1 MALGTC
7 FNNQLTAQRLEV
19 RPEKTMVYIQRD
31 ADGLL
36 LRVESGPFDEMTDTL
51 AVKSEE
57 LTDWLQASEE
67 AHARLLG
74 LKQSDLEMVRVLED
88 VVILLV
94 EQGVI
99 SFTDLPEAARRKLD
113 ERALARAELEG
124 IRSEMTDRLVRHG

>member
-1 MALGTC
+1 
-7 FNNQLTAQRLEV
+7 
-19 RPEKTMVYIQRD
+19 MVYIQRD

-51 AVKSEE
+51 AIKSEE
-57 LTDWLQASEE
+57 LADWLQASEE

-124 IRSEMTDRLVRHG
+124 IRSEMTDRLIKHS